1 MPVPDARL
9 RDFIMS
15 RFQPD
20 LVTEPK
26 YVAWPRSG
34 RVGGWLVGWLWCL
47 VVVLGCGGG
56 GGLVVVVVVVVVLL
70 KFSFW
75 SSTWFLWAGFVSGV

>member
-1 MPVPDARL
+1 MDARL

-26 YVAWPRSG
+26 YVAWHLGELGS
-34 RVGGWLVGWLWCL
+34 WLVGWLAGSL
-47 VVVLGCGGG
+47 V
-56 GGLVVVVVVVVVLL
+56 GGLVG
-70 KFSFW
+70 W
-75 SSTWFLWAGFVSGV
+75 